1 MTEKEKTKIGF
12 ACAYSP
18 LPLIDAA
25 GFVPYRILPLSDAP
39 DQAGTLLHDNLCPHV
54 KRLLDRAMS
63 NDLPALAGVVFMNS
77 CDAMRR
83 LADGWSKARPEE
95 NIALLDLPIG
105 NNRPSQDYFE
115 KELSRLSILLE
126 QWGGQKASNT
136 RLKKSIAAYNDLA
149 NALDGLKKLSS
160 AGRLAGGAAKL
171 QKVFNKS
178 VTAPI
183 DQTMPEIENLKSA
196 VNPSESEKTHVPV
209 FLFGNV
215 LPDFAAFELFETCG
229 VALVADD
236 LCTGSRQIS
245 PIDNPEETEAL
256 NDLARGL
263 LARPPCARTMPN
275 LQAGEIIDRVVA
287 QAKECGAR
295 GVIAHIMKF
304 CDPYLARL
312 PAIQQELRKQDIP
325 LLVLEGDCT
334 LRSLGQQRTRIEA
347 FVEMLGG
354 NPS

>member
-1 MTEKEKTKIGF
+1 MTEKEKKKIGF

-25 GFVPYRILPLSDAP
+25 GFVPHRILPLSDVP
-39 DQAGTLLHDNLCPHV
+39 DQAGTLLHDNICPHV
-54 KRLLDRAMS
+54 KRVLDRAMGA
-63 NDLPALAGVVFMNS
+63 DLPELAGVVFMNS

-83 LADGWSKARPEE
+83 LADGWSKARPQE
-95 NIALLDLPIG
+95 NVALLDLPIG
-105 NNRPSQDYFE
+105 ANKSSRDYFA
-115 KELSRLSILLE
+115 KELTRFRVLLE
-126 QWGGQKASNT
+126 EWGGQKVSNE
-136 RLKKSIAAYNDLA
+136 RLKESIAAYNDLA
-149 NALDGLKKLSS
+149 SALDDLKKLAAS
-160 AGRLAGGAAKL
+160 GGLRGGAAKL
-171 QKVFNKS
+171 QQVFNMS

-183 DQTMPEIENLKSA
+183 GQTLDEIKKLKSEGSQ
-196 VNPSESEKTHVPV
+196 NGPDNTRVPM

-215 LPDFAAFELFETCG
+215 LPDSAAFELFETCG
-229 VALVADD
+229 VGVVADD

-245 PIDNPEETEAL
+245 PFENSEETEAL
-256 NDLARGL
+256 SNLARGL
-263 LARPPCARTMPN
+263 LNRPACARTMPN
-275 LQAGEIIDRVVA
+275 LLAGEFTDRVVA

-295 GVIAHIMKF
+295 GVIAHVMKF

-312 PAIQQELRKQDIP
+312 PAIQKELKRQDMP

-354 NPS
+354 SPS